1 VLVNAEDGHEMQAK
15 LKRWV
20 LFIVFQ
26 MLWGGITIY
35 GGWLDSTMG
44 EGATLISGLNRPHV
58 WVT

>member
-26 MLWGGITIY
+26 MLWGITIY
-35 GGWLDSTMG
+35 MVAELSAPWG
-44 EGATLISGLNRPHV
+44 EGATLI
-58 WVT
+58 